1 MNINNLPFPQLFGP
15 LDKDYC
21 IYFYI
26 LSFIGLFSLII
37 TIVSTLFIGWKYNKG
52 AIFYS
57 QSLAIALTYA
67 ILYFV
72 NRIMFNICNK
82 AL

>member
-1 MNINNLPFPQLFGP
+1 MNVNNLPFPQLFGP
-15 LDKDYC
+15 LDRDYC

-26 LSFIGLFSLII
+26 LSFIGLAAMII
-37 TIVSTLFIGWKYNKG
+37 TIVSTLFVGLKYKKEG
-52 AIFYS
+52 IFYT
-57 QSLAIALTYA
+57 QSLAIALSYA

-82 AL
+82 TL